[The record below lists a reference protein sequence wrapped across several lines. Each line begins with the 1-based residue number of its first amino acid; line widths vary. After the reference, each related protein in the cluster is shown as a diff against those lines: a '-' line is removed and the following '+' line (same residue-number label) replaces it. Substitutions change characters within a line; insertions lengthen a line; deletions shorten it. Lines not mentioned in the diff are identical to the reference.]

1 MTRPPSPGKQQGI
14 VLIVAMVML
23 IVMSILGISSV
34 RGIALEEKMAS
45 NAHDRSIAFQAA
57 EAALRAGELA
67 VLAGVAAG
75 QYDAELK
82 LSSPQL
88 PTPQVGAWTAI
99 STSTIALGHLA
110 GNTPDYRIEYLGGNY
125 LCDVQPEPD
134 GNVRTCSGPSGSV
147 DPMLCACMRFRVTAR
162 SNPGNERAS
171 VQLQSVFFSR

>member
-1 MTRPPSPGKQQGI
+1 MKRPPSPGKQQGI

-45 NAHDRSIAFQAA
+45 NAFDRSIAFQAA

-82 LSSPQL
+82 PSSPQL
-88 PTPQVGAWTAI
+88 PGPGPWTAV
-99 STSTIALGHLA
+99 TTQTIDLGPLV
-110 GNTPDYRIEYLGGNY
+110 GNAPDYRIEYLGGNY

-171 VQLQSVFFSR
+171 VQLQSIFFSR